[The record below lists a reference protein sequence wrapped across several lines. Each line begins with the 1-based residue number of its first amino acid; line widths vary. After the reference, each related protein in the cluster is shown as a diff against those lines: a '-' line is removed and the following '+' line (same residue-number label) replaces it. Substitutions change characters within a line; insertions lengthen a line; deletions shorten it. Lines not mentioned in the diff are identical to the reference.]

1 MPLDGTEI
9 NKPSLRGVWTTAKDK
24 AEKAAA
30 KANEA
35 PKYKTLDKAFKGD
48 LGPNLDGWFKPW
60 PDLGK
65 ITKGK
70 AELDKTVT
78 SYRKLVKEAGLGA
91 PIAKIL
97 NDALAEIAS
106 GLDERLGQA
115 ALYTEAKN
123 DPELAKAIK
132 ASNTNLT
139 PIVLF
144 ARHDVAKDVANLA
157 KDAAGKIQVD
167 SIVIEIVLDDPKV
180 LAAAPDDDKD
190 YNALAKQMYG
200 AADRDR
206 IVKEMAEALDKI
218 AKTIKA
224 VGDQSKAEADF
235 EKEMDRILDEAGKRA
250 GAVFIRLAKDKV
262 SAIKYKVSKTAKIT
276 LLVSGLALSIAG
288 LASAPFSGG
297 AHAVFAIA
305 GILKT
310 AKELYNTVLKLAMEV
325 EKMAAMLA
333 ADLKELADH
342 YAKASDNRIG
352 GEELGKELINAFWP
366 EGMNTIGVCK
376 TNSGELK
383 SKVSN
388 LNVKAH
394 ETSGE
399 LDDAMKKQREANAEV
414 KTFVEAGKG
423 VFDPAETKRVFK
435 LIQNEAAL
443 AKTIQELV
451 ESTEKLLV
459 RVDKMQKA
467 HEGLH
472 KAVEA
477 LASRQPTWSAIAIVV
492 TKIAVSAGFLVGG
505 NVGAP
510 EGFDV
515 IKEAHAGIEHTTQ
528 ALESFAAAK
537 EAAEDM
543 KEIIKAH
550 RK

>member
-9 NKPSLRGVWTTAKDK
+9 NKPSLRATWTTAKDK
-24 AEKAAA
+24 AEKAAKA
-30 KANEA
+30 KEEA
-35 PKYKTLDKAFKGD
+35 KYKLLDKSFKDD
-48 LGPNLDGWFKPW
+48 LGPDLDSWFKPW
-60 PDLGK
+60 PDLAK

-70 AELDKTVT
+70 TELEKTVT
-78 SYRKLVKEAGLGA
+78 AYKKLVKESGLST
-91 PIAKIL
+91 PITKIL
-97 NDALAEIAS
+97 NDALADIAS
-106 GLDERLGQA
+106 GLDERLKQA
-115 ALYTEAKN
+115 ELYIEAEK

-144 ARHDVAKDVANLA
+144 ARHDIAKDVANLA
-157 KDAAGKIQVD
+157 KDAAGKIQID
-167 SIVIEIVLDDPKV
+167 SIIIEIILDDEKILKV
-180 LAAAPDDDKD
+180 APDNDKD

-218 AKTIKA
+218 AKTIKSPS
-224 VGDQSKAEADF
+224 DQSKAETDF
-235 EKEMDRILDEAGKRA
+235 DKEMDRILDEAGKRA
-250 GAVFIRLAKDKV
+250 GAVFIKLAKDKV

-276 LLVSGLALSIAG
+276 LLFSGLVLSIAA

-305 GILKT
+305 GILRT
-310 AKELYNTVLKLAMEV
+310 TRELYNTILKLAMEV
-325 EKMAAMLA
+325 EALA
-333 ADLKELADH
+333 AKLAGDLKELADH
-342 YAKASDNRIG
+342 YAKASENRIG
-352 GEELGKELINAFWP
+352 TEEFGKELINAFWP

-394 ETSGE
+394 ETSDE
-399 LDDAMKKQREANAEV
+399 LDEAMKKQREANAEV
-414 KTFVEAGKG
+414 KAFVEASKS
-423 VFDPAETKRVFK
+423 VVTQAEMKRIAK
-435 LIQNEAAL
+435 LIQNEGAL
-443 AKTIQELV
+443 AKSIQDLV
-451 ESTEKLLV
+451 DSTEKLLV

-467 HEGLH
+467 HEGLN

-492 TKIAVSAGFLVGG
+492 TKIAVSAGFMIGSG
-505 NVGAP
+505 VGAP
-510 EGFDV
+510 EGFDA

-550 RK
+550 NK